1 MYKKLLV
8 PLDGSALSNSAA
20 DHALKMA
27 KSMDAEVVFLH
38 IIPALPP
45 YVKKNG
51 IQEAGV
57 YQQVH
62 EELRVIGEQIV
73 EQAMADFISRW
84 NKLDK
89 KVVWG
94 NPAMEIC
101 REAKEGMYDLIVI
114 GSRGMGETKGYLLGN
129 VSNRVIRHATCPVL
143 VVR

>member
-20 DHALKMA
+20 EHALKMA
-27 KSMDAEVVFLH
+27 ANMDAEIVFLH
-38 IIPALPP
+38 VIPALPP

-51 IQEAGV
+51 NQAEGV

-62 EELRVIGEQIV
+62 EELRKSGNQIM
-73 EQAMADFISRW
+73 EQAMTEFMSHW

-89 KVVWG
+89 KVIWG

-114 GSRGMGETKGYLLGN
+114 GSRGMGETKGYLMGN